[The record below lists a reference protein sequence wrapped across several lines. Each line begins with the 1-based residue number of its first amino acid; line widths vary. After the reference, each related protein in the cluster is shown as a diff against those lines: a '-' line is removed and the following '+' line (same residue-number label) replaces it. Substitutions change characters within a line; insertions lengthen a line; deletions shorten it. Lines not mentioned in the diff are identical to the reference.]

1 MIKKIQDNL
10 TNIVVILGLIASI
23 GAGFTKFA
31 KMEST
36 IEQLSNATAP
46 DLSGIETNGF
56 AIIDQDKEIAIMQ
69 KEIEV
74 LNIYREIYNQ
84 GVEPKVFIN
93 DFLEL
98 LYYFKNIESLSIN
111 STNFS
116 LNDDEF
122 NDTSKLISP
131 TLLTEL

>member
-1 MIKKIQDNL
+1 MVKKIQDNL

-46 DLSGIETNGF
+46 DLSGIETNGY

-74 LNIYREIYNQ
+74 LKLEI
-84 GVEPKVFIN
+84 
-93 DFLEL
+93 LEIKENN
-98 LYYFKNIESLSIN
+98 KNPLQ
-111 STNFS
+111 
-116 LNDDEF
+116 
-122 NDTSKLISP
+122 
-131 TLLTEL
+131 

>member
-1 MIKKIQDNL
+1 MVKKIQNNL

-31 KMEST
+31 NMEST
-36 IEQLSNATAP
+36 IEQLSTATAP

-74 LNIYREIYNQ
+74 LKLEISEIKESN
-84 GVEPKVFIN
+84 
-93 DFLEL
+93 
-98 LYYFKNIESLSIN
+98 KNPLH
-111 STNFS
+111 
-116 LNDDEF
+116 
-122 NDTSKLISP
+122 
-131 TLLTEL
+131 

>member
-1 MIKKIQDNL
+1 MVKNIKDNL
-10 TNIVVILGLIASI
+10 TNIVVVLGLVASI

-36 IEQLSNATAP
+36 IEQLSTATAP

-74 LNIYREIYNQ
+74 L
-84 GVEPKVFIN
+84 
-93 DFLEL
+93 
-98 LYYFKNIESLSIN
+98 
-111 STNFS
+111 
-116 LNDDEF
+116 
-122 NDTSKLISP
+122 KL
-131 TLLTEL
+131 

>member
-46 DLSGIETNGF
+46 DLSGIETNGY

-74 LNIYREIYNQ
+74 LKLEI
-84 GVEPKVFIN
+84 
-93 DFLEL
+93 LEIKENN
-98 LYYFKNIESLSIN
+98 KNPLQ
-111 STNFS
+111 
-116 LNDDEF
+116 
-122 NDTSKLISP
+122 
-131 TLLTEL
+131 

>member
-1 MIKKIQDNL
+1 MVKKIQDNL
-10 TNIVVILGLIASI
+10 TNIVVVLGLIASI

-74 LNIYREIYNQ
+74 LKLEISEIKESN
-84 GVEPKVFIN
+84 
-93 DFLEL
+93 
-98 LYYFKNIESLSIN
+98 KNPLQ
-111 STNFS
+111 
-116 LNDDEF
+116 
-122 NDTSKLISP
+122 
-131 TLLTEL
+131 

>member
-1 MIKKIQDNL
+1 MVKNIKDNL
-10 TNIVVILGLIASI
+10 TNIVVVLGLVASI

-36 IEQLSNATAP
+36 IEQLSTATAP

-74 LNIYREIYNQ
+74 LKLEI
-84 GVEPKVFIN
+84 
-93 DFLEL
+93 LEIKENN
-98 LYYFKNIESLSIN
+98 KNPLQ
-111 STNFS
+111 
-116 LNDDEF
+116 
-122 NDTSKLISP
+122 
-131 TLLTEL
+131 

>member
-1 MIKKIQDNL
+1 MVKKIQDNL

-36 IEQLSNATAP
+36 IEQLSTATAP

-74 LNIYREIYNQ
+74 LKLEI
-84 GVEPKVFIN
+84 
-93 DFLEL
+93 LEIKENN
-98 LYYFKNIESLSIN
+98 KNPLQ
-111 STNFS
+111 
-116 LNDDEF
+116 
-122 NDTSKLISP
+122 
-131 TLLTEL
+131 